1 MATQKSEMK
10 RLRESRIL
18 YSYISQVLTDSRGF
32 TLTEIIMVIILVGI
46 LAVSAVPKFMDT
58 SAFSLEGAA
67 AVVVAD
73 IRYTQ
78 ELAMSEHTDKS
89 ITFAAGATSYT
100 VDSRMVNLPSRVS
113 INCVSGTGEFKFN
126 SLGEPIIGGGKLVK
140 IEAGDTGDTC
150 KNININEIGTVQVEE
165 EFESPCLTC
174 P

>member
-1 MATQKSEMK
+1 MARQKLEIK
-10 RLRESRIL
+10 RLGESRIL
-18 YSYISQVLTDSRGF
+18 SSSICQVLTNPLGF

-46 LAVSAVPKFMDT
+46 VSVSVVPKFLDT

-67 AVVVAD
+67 AVVVSD

-78 ELAMSEHTDKS
+78 ELAMSTHTDTS
-89 ITFAAGATSYT
+89 ISFAPGAASYT
-100 VDSRMVNLPSRVS
+100 VDSRIINLPSRVS

-140 IEAGDTGDTC
+140 IEAGETC
-150 KNININEIGTVQVEE
+150 KNITINEIGTVEVEE
-165 EFESPCLTC
+165 ESPCLAC